1 MHKTIGTKYK
11 MILVISLIWL
21 LLMIVGLFTKIN
33 IIFSIT
39 DQIQLLIITLLIFKN
54 FTKNKIT
61 ENNNIIICSFFIMY
75 LIVYLFFLKD
85 INYIDLFIFF
95 FLNILFLI
103 YTRIKNK
110 KIT

>member
-1 MHKTIGTKYK
+1 
-11 MILVISLIWL
+11 MILVIFLIWL
-21 LLMIVGLFTKIN
+21 LLLMVGLFTKIN

-61 ENNNIIICSFFIMY
+61 ENNNIIYSCFIVY
-75 LIVYLFFLKD
+75 LILYLFFLKD
-85 INYIDLFIFF
+85 IRYIDLLIFF
-95 FLNILFLI
+95 FLNMLCFI
-103 YTRIKNK
+103 YTRIANK